1 MRNGVF
7 VILLILFGSCNHSKK
22 VDKPELQEYYTLL
35 DEEINKSSVYEVEK
49 NQRIIELKRE
59 YDLSTDPNHRTEL
72 INNIIKEFDAYNADS
87 TLYYINYNLKRP
99 AVKEIPGEYTRL
111 LIKKADVY
119 AHAGLFADAFASIQ
133 AIPRDSLTANLVE
146 NYYSTYCALYQY
158 LTEYTSE
165 HQTAL
170 EYEKQRS
177 LYTDSLNH
185 VVNPESFN
193 HLAFVM
199 TEMARN
205 GETDA
210 AIKTILKHLEE
221 YPSGSREYSI
231 LASTLAFI
239 YDTAGFKDDYKKY
252 LVLSA
257 ISDTRGAIKEN
268 MSFREMANVMFE
280 NGDVERA
287 NRYLKKSIADANFY
301 SAIMRNAQSIKMF
314 PDIDEAYTTI
324 QTELTNKL
332 RTMVWISCVLML
344 ILLATLILILK
355 QIKSLRRAKDN
366 ISITNN
372 ELSNVS
378 EQLRMANVELK
389 SKNNELHEYAVLFM
403 EYCSSTISSLKHY
416 QQNLRKIA
424 IQGGNRNDLLNK
436 LESTEMA
443 DQLLK
448 NFYQRFDE
456 AVLNIYPSFVEKF
469 NQLLKPDEQ
478 IVLKSGEL
486 LNTELRLFALI
497 RLGIDDNAKIAEFLR
512 CSTSTVYTYR
522 SRLKKRASDPDN
534 FENNV
539 RDLS

>member
-210 AIKTILKHLEE
+210 AITTILKHLEA

-436 LESTEMA
+436 LESTKMA
-443 DQLLK
+443 DQFLK

-456 AVLNIYPSFVEKF
+456 
-469 NQLLKPDEQ
+469 
-478 IVLKSGEL
+478 
-486 LNTELRLFALI
+486 
-497 RLGIDDNAKIAEFLR
+497 
-512 CSTSTVYTYR
+512 
-522 SRLKKRASDPDN
+522 
-534 FENNV
+534 
-539 RDLS
+539 